1 MSRSSILSQF
11 KFTSRQKLAV
21 TRRSPAIAV
30 TAGAGS
36 GKTRVLVGRYLH
48 LLEKGYPLRSLVAI
62 TFTDKAAREMRT
74 RIRAAIAERLADLT
88 SNLQLP
94 TSNLQSPIS
103 NPWEI
108 AFTELDAA
116 RIGTIHSLCADILR
130 AHPAEAGIDPNF
142 AVLEESQAA
151 ALQAQAVE
159 TALAWAVSQSDTAHL
174 IDFLTE
180 NGLRTM
186 LTTLLDRRL
195 DVERAWEMQRDAN
208 ADWSAGLSNWLD
220 AKLSAPAWVDSL
232 NALSEMQARTPDDKL
247 EAARQAVLAF
257 WKGVRAA
264 RAASDWDAVF
274 TGLAG
279 LRAAMSTAGQ
289 KANWD
294 ADALASARAA
304 MSALRERYDE
314 ELAPLAGKTAP
325 ARWALD
331 RRIAKAFP
339 ALRRVYEFAL
349 EEYGRLK
356 DARQALDFDDLEGRT
371 ARLLAEHAGALHSAR
386 RDVRAVLVD
395 EFQDTNHRQREI
407 VYALTGFRSGDG
419 DASAELFVVG
429 DAKQS
434 IYKFR
439 GADVTVFRQVQ
450 SDVDTSGGLTVDLDL
465 TFRAHRPLVE
475 VANALLAPVLGESDD
490 PERPYQVPFARLRA
504 HRQAPESDAI
514 REPFVEFHIGLGDDA
529 KTGRAAAAAAL
540 ADRLR
545 ELRRIEGVEWGHIAL
560 LFRAS
565 TAFGVY
571 EDALERA
578 SIPFVTV
585 AGRGFYDRPEVRDL
599 INALAAIADP
609 TDDLALAGLLRS
621 PAIGL
626 SDADLYRLRF
636 AESGDGDRPRPVW
649 EALSA
654 LVERGTREDVTR
666 ARAIIAELHALSGR
680 VSVAEIL
687 KRFLDLTGYRAILG
701 EAPEGM
707 RLRRNVDKLLADAH
721 RSRLVSLAE
730 FLEYVK
736 TLQDVGVR
744 EGEAPVEAGGAVQLM
759 TVHKSKG
766 LEFPVVVIADAGYE
780 PRGGPDS
787 VLIDDDLGVLIGVSD
802 SDGARP
808 VAWRLASLNEA
819 AKEDAEDR
827 RLLYVA
833 ATRAKEKLIVSGH
846 AKRTAK
852 GALSLSGWL
861 KRLGSVIGLDE
872 VTLEDE
878 ITTPRALEVRC
889 PDDAGPIA
897 CMLHPPFDCAQ
908 DRPRAAE
915 RSTVQEVR
923 IPAPA
928 AAPLTVPD
936 LAAPLPIAPVEAGH
950 PPSAI
955 SYQPSA
961 ISYSQSRVWR
971 VVPRAKRPSGPAWVV
986 GTLVHEA
993 LRRWRFPD
1001 EDNFDVFLWPFA
1013 LETGLA
1019 DAVEIQAT
1027 IREARRLLS
1036 HFQGHPLFAEIA
1048 AAERYHEIPYTLP
1061 NDSGVIDLLYRTGA
1075 GWTVVDFKTDEL
1087 RSEAEMR
1094 EAIPREGYDVQLRR
1108 YADAVNAQ
1116 LGHHPRALLV
1126 FLRVAGEVHVVELD
1140 RPTLRYLPD

>member
-1 MSRSSILSQF
+1 LSRSSILSQF

-475 VANALLAPVLGESDD
+475 IANALLAPVLGESDD
-490 PERPYQVPFARLRA
+490 PARPYQVPFARLRA

-514 REPFVEFHIGLGDDA
+514 QEPFVEFHIGLGDDA
-529 KTGRAAAAAAL
+529 KSGRLAAAAAL
-540 ADRLR
+540 TDRLR
-545 ELRRIEGVEWGHIAL
+545 ELRRNEGVEWGHIAL

-578 SIPFVTV
+578 GIPFVTV

-621 PAIGL
+621 PALGL

-649 EALSA
+649 ETLSA
-654 LVERGTREDVTR
+654 LVERGAREDVTR
-666 ARAIIAELHALSGR
+666 ARAIVADLHALSGR

-701 EAPEGM
+701 AAPGGM

-766 LEFPVVVIADAGYE
+766 LEFPVVAIADAGYE
-780 PRGGPDS
+780 PRGGADP

-846 AKRTAK
+846 TKRTAK

-861 KRLGSVIGLDE
+861 KRLGSVMGLDE
-872 VTLEDE
+872 VTLEEE
-878 ITTPRALEVRC
+878 ITTPRALEVHCAKR
-889 PDDAGPIA
+889 DDAGPIA
-897 CMLHPPFDCAQ
+897 CMLYP
-908 DRPRAAE
+908 PRAAE

-928 AAPLTVPD
+928 AAPPSVPD
-936 LAAPLPIAPVEAGH
+936 LVAPLLTGGIETGHQPREA
-950 PPSAI
+950 
-955 SYQPSA
+955 A
-961 ISYSQSRVWR
+961 ISYSLSTVWR

-1013 LETGLA
+1013 LETGLT

-1027 IREARRLLS
+1027 IREARRLLN

-1048 AAERYHEIPYTLP
+1048 AAERYHEVPYALP
-1061 NDSGVIDLLYRTGA
+1061 DDHGVIDLLYRTGA

-1087 RSEAEMR
+1087 RSEVEMR

-1108 YADAVNAQ
+1108 YVDAVTAQ
-1116 LGHHPRALLV
+1116 LGHRPRALLV
-1126 FLRVAGEVHVVELD
+1126 FLRVAGEVHVMEWD
-1140 RPTLRYLPD
+1140 RP